1 MLCENVLWFSLYQQY
16 QIIKYLLLRAAWN
29 STLTLTL
36 PYLQLF
42 DRGLKRFFVRFFFFS
57 SVLMN
62 PSLFS
67 QSDDRSHIYCRSDIS
82 VKFFE
87 NSDGINGVFFI
98 FHLLKPKWNF
108 KLDILC
114 EFSEISDRQSTWL
127 HLIASRA
134 AFLALSSE
142 FLMAKLISSI
152 SERKVTTSVSKDLL
166 ALDML
171 WFWPMVSCKIK
182 SEIILS

>member
-1 MLCENVLWFSLYQQY
+1 M
-16 QIIKYLLLRAAWN
+16 
-29 STLTLTL
+29 
-36 PYLQLF
+36 
-42 DRGLKRFFVRFFFFS
+42 
-57 SVLMN
+57 
-62 PSLFS
+62 
-67 QSDDRSHIYCRSDIS
+67 
-82 VKFFE
+82 
-87 NSDGINGVFFI
+87 
-98 FHLLKPKWNF
+98 
-108 KLDILC
+108 DILF

-171 WFWPMVSCKIK
+171 WFWPMESCKIK
-182 SEIILS
+182 SEIISSHFSFFVFGHFWWRSYKNTKILCNLCVHLARQDGQDGKQRKKLTKIPKTKRWKYGMNEILNANL